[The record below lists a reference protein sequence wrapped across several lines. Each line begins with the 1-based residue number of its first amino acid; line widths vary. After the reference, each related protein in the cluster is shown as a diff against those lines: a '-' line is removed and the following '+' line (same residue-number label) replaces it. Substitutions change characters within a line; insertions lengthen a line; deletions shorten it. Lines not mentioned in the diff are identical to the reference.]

1 HEKAALLMKPK
12 QVQNIIYAAKKN
24 YHISAKES
32 LEQQAETIKQHP
44 KFNEYFRI
52 CMHPENQQEGTILF
66 FAHKSAL
73 NRLNNAKELFFDG
86 NFKIVPTHPQSMQTW
101 NILMREHGAENT
113 ETSLVGFAWCT
124 NANHGTYCRIL
135 NYLKEQAPR
144 LESNLETI
152 HTDFEQ
158 AAILAFH
165 YVFPYVRI
173 IGCWFHFS
181 QAITNHWDDCE
192 LIEKL
197 TKEQIEL
204 EIVPKRAPREILYL
218 CRNIPLLPPE
228 KIEIGL
234 KILSNLIDKYI
245 VSWPALGSFRDYV
258 IHQWAGKAHLL
269 SCFGNSTRTNNNSET
284 FNRSLLRRIGGKN
297 PILMNFS
304 H

>member
-1 HEKAALLMKPK
+1 M
-12 QVQNIIYAAKKN
+12 
-24 YHISAKES
+24 
-32 LEQQAETIKQHP
+32 
-44 KFNEYFRI
+44 
-52 CMHPENQQEGTILF
+52 
-66 FAHKSAL
+66 
-73 NRLNNAKELFFDG
+73 
-86 NFKIVPTHPQSMQTW
+86 
-101 NILMREHGAENT
+101 
-113 ETSLVGFAWCT
+113 
-124 NANHGTYCRIL
+124 
-135 NYLKEQAPR
+135 R

-297 PILMNFS
+297 PILMNFLNNLHNIITVEAQNMDKKIKIRRES
-304 H
+304 EKIKNHEKNQLISDSQRDLLLEKCETKKKDTTTFPEVEDTTAVPKKKKTTAVPKKKAQKTSATLDDVIEEVIKTYSL